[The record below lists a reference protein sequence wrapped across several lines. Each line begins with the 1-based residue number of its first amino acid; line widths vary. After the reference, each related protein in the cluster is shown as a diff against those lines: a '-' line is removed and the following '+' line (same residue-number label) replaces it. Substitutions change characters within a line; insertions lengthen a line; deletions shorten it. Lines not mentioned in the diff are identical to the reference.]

1 MTFFLKEPIAKK
13 RLQQQEEATKV
24 VKKARVR
31 FFYSV
36 IFPKNITTVQW
47 VVLDNF

>member
-1 MTFFLKEPIAKK
+1 MTVFLKEPIAKK

-31 FFYSV
+31 FFYIH
-36 IFPKNITTVQW
+36 IFSKNDITGQW
-47 VVLDNF
+47 IILDIF